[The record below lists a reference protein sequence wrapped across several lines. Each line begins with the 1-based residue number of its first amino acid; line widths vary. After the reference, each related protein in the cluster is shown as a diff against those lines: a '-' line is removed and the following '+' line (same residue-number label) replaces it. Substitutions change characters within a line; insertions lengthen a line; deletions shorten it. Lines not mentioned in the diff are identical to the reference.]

1 MLAVVLVVAVLGI
14 GFGVS
19 FVREGSL
26 VVPSLDIGLEV
37 AVEDVIGFGVSPIVG
52 LALITWVVI
61 KWVVSGPS
69 VVTLDVPTLSIGFGV
84 SSMRVGPAV
93 DP

>member
-52 LALITWVVI
+52 LAPHFYFPVRECEL
-61 KWVVSGPS
+61 
-69 VVTLDVPTLSIGFGV
+69 LL
-84 SSMRVGPAV
+84 M
-93 DP
+93 

>member
-14 GFGVS
+14 GLGVS
-19 FVREGSL
+19 FVRDGSL
-26 VVPSLDIGLEV
+26 VVPSLDIVLEV

-69 VVTLDVPTLSIGFGV
+69 DVTFDVPTLSIGFGV

>member
-52 LALITWVVI
+52 LTLITC
-61 KWVVSGPS
+61 VVSGPS

-84 SSMRVGPAV
+84 SSMRVGSTV